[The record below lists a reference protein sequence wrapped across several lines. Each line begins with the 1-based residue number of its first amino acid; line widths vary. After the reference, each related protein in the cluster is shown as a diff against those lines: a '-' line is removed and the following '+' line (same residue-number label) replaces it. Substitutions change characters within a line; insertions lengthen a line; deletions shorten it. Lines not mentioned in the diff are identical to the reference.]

1 MKIYGTLLHIF
12 SVVAIKGCTI
22 LLKVLLSSA
31 VIVEVHHT
39 PCYAHMILKSMR
51 IEDEEIHWVQNN
63 CKSLWIHISS
73 SDSLVTKRQS

>member
-1 MKIYGTLLHIF
+1 MKINGMLLHVF

-31 VIVEVHHT
+31 VIVVHHT
-39 PCYAHMILKSMR
+39 PCYAHMILNSMR

>member
-1 MKIYGTLLHIF
+1 MKIYGMLLHIF
-12 SVVAIKGCTI
+12 SVATIKGCTI

-39 PCYAHMILKSMR
+39 PSYAHMILNSMR

-73 SDSLVTKRQS
+73 SDSLVAKRQS